1 MSIPMNIAEGCGRN
15 SDPELARF
23 LKIALGSA
31 AEVEYQ
37 VLLCQE
43 LHYLELENA
52 ERLARELD
60 EIKRMLARLIHRLT
74 PKIER
79 GPHPSDS

>member
-15 SDPELARF
+15 SDPELSRF

-43 LHYLELENA
+43 LHYLELETA

-74 PKIER
+74 RQDRKR
-79 GPHPSDS
+79 SPSV